1 MGRRGP
7 RTQLRVLTAEE
18 ETALERIERC
28 GSERVDRVRRA
39 RALLAVRAGGTCAVA
54 ASASG
59 YGSGRAVGYLV
70 ARFNAVGLAALDVAA
85 GRGRKRTYDETARA
99 TDGGHGAA
107 GTRPAGGRQRR
118 LVLESVGAGIAPGG
132 TAVDRG
138 HHHPAR
144 AGRGRE
150 QLPTHPDVVP
160 DGHCHPQAQGRPSRG
175 RGPAHRAKKGAIDR
189 AYRYA
194 ETAGVAVFG
203 QDEAGPYQ
211 TKPQP
216 GATWAP
222 EGEPLRQPHEYLRE
236 GTAKLLALLRPRTGE
251 LRAEAVTSA
260 PNAVLHPWLERELS
274 AALAVLPP
282 PLPDAP
288 YPELREWRTWLGHEP
303 VAPLPPLRAIL
314 IWDNLAGHCSA
325 DIVTWLFAQGVLP
338 LYTPLSRI
346 LAEHDGI
353 RATHRLWPGAH
364 RHLSPD
370 PSGPAVLPGR
380 GSGRL
385 ERPPDTVRLGWQA
398 L

>member
-1 MGRRGP
+1 M
-7 RTQLRVLTAEE
+7 
-18 ETALERIERC
+18 
-28 GSERVDRVRRA
+28 
-39 RALLAVRAGGTCAVA
+39 
-54 ASASG
+54 
-59 YGSGRAVGYLV
+59 
-70 ARFNAVGLAALDVAA
+70 
-85 GRGRKRTYDETARA
+85 
-99 TDGGHGAA
+99 
-107 GTRPAGGRQRR
+107 
-118 LVLESVGAGIAPGG
+118 
-132 TAVDRG
+132 
-138 HHHPAR
+138 
-144 AGRGRE
+144 
-150 QLPTHPDVVP
+150 
-160 DGHCHPQAQGRPSRG
+160 
-175 RGPAHRAKKGAIDR
+175 
-189 AYRYA
+189 
-194 ETAGVAVFG
+194 FG

-338 LYTPLSRI
+338 LYTPLSGSWLNMTESVQRI
-346 LAEHDGI
+346 VCGRALAGTYPQTQADLLSFLDEAVAGWNAHPTPFVWGGKRYERRV
-353 RATHRLWPGAH
+353 RARERRRQRRLG
-364 RHLSPD
+364 
-370 PSGPAVLPGR
+370 
-380 GSGRL
+380 GSGA
-385 ERPPDTVRLGWQA
+385 TVEQSQLIA
-398 L
+398 A